1 MAEVKHK
8 LRKYAAYLQANP
20 QGNKVLQ
27 VLRKLSALPVSIS
40 LLQETGVGKL
50 VNGFRKH
57 EGDVGVC
64 AKDLVHR
71 WKQLVAEEAQQQEQ
85 ADDDHDSEEVAS
97 DQDNGSDCHSDEGSR
112 RNTGSENEGEDGQEE
127 SEKEESGDEGS
138 VKDEESQHSEE
149 DRGSRSASGS
159 ENEACEHEEGNSGDG
174 SDGEGGERSG
184 GESDSGDARSIRLS
198 EDEILSTLPETSAN
212 YRPWRFQ
219 PVDGDRHK
227 DTEVD
232 AMQIVSK
239 NTSRTQ
245 VYSGRRHG
253 LSEVKS
259 LFDLSIQVLIDNIDA
274 LEYVGGIPF
283 DILKPV
289 LERATVHQLYNL
301 EDQNPQF
308 LEDTDYLW
316 KIHCQKDFRGC
327 EPDELESWREL
338 YLRKHD
344 EREAK
349 YQKLKASMTT
359 VMKRGQAGRQVKMAF
374 VDSAVKPPR
383 EVRRQQM
390 KYGTAGMVRGKP
402 GPTTHSTLQ
411 PERHNPRRP
420 TTFVPLGRSTEEDSR
435 QPRPFIRPAPLMEKT
450 LKMMKKVR
458 R

>member
-20 QGNKVLQ
+20 QGNK
-27 VLRKLSALPVSIS
+27 
-40 LLQETGVGKL
+40 ETGVGKL

-159 ENEACEHEEGNSGDG
+159 ENEACEREEVNSGDG

-227 DTEVD
+227 
-232 AMQIVSK
+232 
-239 NTSRTQ
+239 
-245 VYSGRRHG
+245 
-253 LSEVKS
+253 EVKS

-338 YLRKHD
+338 YL
-344 EREAK
+344 ES
-349 YQKLKASMTT
+349 LFGSL
-359 VMKRGQAGRQVKMAF
+359 V
-374 VDSAVKPPR
+374 
-383 EVRRQQM
+383 
-390 KYGTAGMVRGKP
+390 
-402 GPTTHSTLQ
+402 
-411 PERHNPRRP
+411 
-420 TTFVPLGRSTEEDSR
+420 
-435 QPRPFIRPAPLMEKT
+435 
-450 LKMMKKVR
+450 
-458 R
+458 